1 VVTPILVAVYI
12 LLCLV
17 VGFVGRQRA
26 FGFWGFFFFSMLVT
40 PVIGTLAL
48 IGGTP
53 YPTQAKDSRRS

>member
-1 VVTPILVAVYI
+1 VITPVLVSVYV

-17 VGFVGRQRA
+17 VGFMGRKRS
-26 FGFWGFFFFSMLVT
+26 FGFWGFFFFSLLVT

-53 YPTQAKDSRRS
+53 YPTQVKDPRRP

>member
-1 VVTPILVAVYI
+1 MVTPLLVSVYV

-17 VGFVGRQRA
+17 VGFAGRQRA

-48 IGGTP
+48 IGGSP
-53 YPTQAKDSRRS
+53 YPTQVKDPRRP